1 MPTLDRKN
9 SVDRLKI
16 ARDKLTCFINVIY
29 GSGCLM
35 DEEIRDLEEVESIL
49 FDVIDDME

>member
-29 GSGCLM
+29 RSGCLM
-35 DEEIRDLEEVESIL
+35 DEEIRDLEEIESIL
-49 FDVIDDME
+49 FDVIDEME